1 MSAEQP
7 GPTAADFVESG
18 LASMG
23 IEADEI
29 EMAVIRAAHQLY
41 WPEIVE
47 LLSIDT
53 GGVPPEPDPDLSSPP

>member
-1 MSAEQP
+1 MSEP
-7 GPTAADFVESG
+7 EAATDFVESG

-41 WPEIVE
+41 WPEILE

-53 GGVPPEPDPDLSSPP
+53 GGVPPEPNPDLGQAP